1 MHRTFLAVASLAAAV
16 ATTAD
21 AAIVGF
27 AAFSR
32 RVGLNN
38 NIAIDLVALT
48 NNAND
53 RLLNVFNVNLRNNA
67 GPGGSTA
74 FRQFEGPSTS
84 GWAPDAVRDT
94 RDNSTDSFVTIGTTV
109 DGDGTRRAAFG
120 TAPDG
125 GFTTGWGTASN
136 AIPLNAGW
144 YLIPPTVPEN
154 LSESLA
160 NFDGVRRNFGGAAAN
175 AVYGVWC
182 GHWVMSGN
190 ATSSLI
196 TVTAAVKDGTS
207 GNVNTVTAT
216 NFEQLPAPGALALLG
231 VAGAAGS
238 RRRRERVTRIDRDS

>member
-27 AAFSR
+27 AAFAR
-32 RVGLNN
+32 RAGLNN

-48 NNAND
+48 SNAND

-67 GPGGSTA
+67 GTGGSTA
-74 FRQFEGPSTS
+74 FRQFEGAGTS

-109 DGDGTRRAAFG
+109 DANGVRHAAFG
-120 TAPDG
+120 TSPDG
-125 GFTTGWGTASN
+125 GFTTGWTNFSAS
-136 AIPLNAGW
+136 IPLNAGW
-144 YLIPPTVPEN
+144 YLSPPTVPEN

-160 NFDGVRRNFGGAAAN
+160 NFEGVRRNTAGSGIN

-196 TVTAAVKDGTS
+196 TVTAAVKDGVS
-207 GNVNTVTAT
+207 GNVTTFTAT

-231 VAGAAGS
+231 VAGLHGT
-238 RRRRERVTRIDRDS
+238 RRRRLRASTVR